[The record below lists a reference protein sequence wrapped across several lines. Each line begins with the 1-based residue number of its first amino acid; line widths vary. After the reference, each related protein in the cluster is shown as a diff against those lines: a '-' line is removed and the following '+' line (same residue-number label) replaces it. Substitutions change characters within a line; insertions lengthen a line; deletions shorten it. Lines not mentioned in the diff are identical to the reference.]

1 MKRSI
6 GRILT
11 THAGSL
17 VRPPEIVEAMIRDHL
32 REPVD
37 KERRKSD
44 LANAVRD
51 VVKKQAEVG
60 IDIIDD
66 GEFGK
71 SSWVAYVS
79 ERLEGL
85 TPMTFTREMLAAPS
99 PVFPEQDRFGGFY
112 RTYSK
117 YESTMWLPD
126 TPSKARYDGNQ
137 MTEYAKVVCTG
148 PLRYKPEALQ
158 HDIANFKAALKELD
172 IEEAFMPVVA
182 PASIEIIPNRH
193 YKTREEYLLA
203 CADALS
209 TEYKMIADAGFLLQV
224 DDAILPMQ
232 RFMSFAGKDVA
243 EFRGWAQLRIDALN
257 HALNGI
263 PEDRVRYHICFGS
276 QNVPHTSD
284 APLAEVLDLVLQVG
298 AQAYSIEASNPRHEH
313 EWQIWSETKL
323 PDGKILIPGVV
334 NHATNIV
341 EHPELIALRLR
352 NFAGLVGRENV
363 IAGTDCGFSQS
374 WNSARVHPEVQ
385 WAKLEALVEGARIAS
400 RQLWT

>member
-17 VRPPEIVEAMIRDHL
+17 IRPPEIVEAMIRDHL

-37 KERRKSD
+37 TERFESD

-51 VVKKQAEVG
+51 VAKQQAEVG
-60 IDIIDD
+60 VDIIDD

-85 TPMTFTREMLAAPS
+85 APMTFTREMLAAPS
-99 PVFPEQDRFGGFY
+99 PVFPEQDRFAGFY

-117 YESTMWLPD
+117 YESTMWLPE

-158 HDIANFKAALKELD
+158 RDIANFKAALKELD

-193 YKTREEYLLA
+193 YKTREEYLFA
-203 CADALS
+203 SADALS
-209 TEYKMIADAGFLLQV
+209 TEYKMIVDAGFLLQV

-232 RFMSFAGKDVA
+232 RFMRFAGKDVG
-243 EFRGWAQLRIDALN
+243 EYRDWARLRIDALN
-257 HALNGI
+257 HALGGI
-263 PEDRVRYHICFGS
+263 PEDRIRYHICFGS

-284 APLAEVLDLVLQVG
+284 APLAEVLDLVLQVT

-374 WNSARVHPEVQ
+374 WNSPRVHPEVQ
-385 WAKLEALVEGARIAS
+385 WAKLAALVEGAHLAS
-400 RQLWT
+400 RRLWT

>member
-1 MKRSI
+1 MKKSST
-6 GRILT
+6 RILT

-17 VRPPEIVEAMIRDHL
+17 IRPPEIVEAMILDHL

-37 KERRKSD
+37 KKHFGSD
-44 LANAVRD
+44 LTKAVRD
-51 VVKKQAEVG
+51 VAKRQAEVG

-85 TPMTFTREMLAAPS
+85 ERMTFTRDMLEAPS

-117 YESTMWLPD
+117 YESTMWLPK
-126 TPSKARYDGNQ
+126 TPSRARYDGNQ
-137 MTEYAKVVCTG
+137 MTEYAKVFCTG

-158 HDIANFKAALKELD
+158 RDIDNFKAALKDLD

-193 YKTREEYLLA
+193 YKKREEYLFA

-209 TEYKMIADAGFLLQV
+209 TEYKMISDAGFLLQV

-232 RFMSFAGKDVA
+232 RFMRFAGKDVA
-243 EFRGWAQLRIDALN
+243 EYRDWAQLRIDALN
-257 HALNGI
+257 RALGGI
-263 PEDRVRYHICFGS
+263 PQDRIRYHICFGS

-284 APLAEVLDLVLQVG
+284 APLAEVLDLVLQVR

-334 NHATNIV
+334 SHATNIV
-341 EHPELIALRLR
+341 EHPEVIALRLR
-352 NFAGLVGRENV
+352 NFARLVGRENV

-374 WNSARVHPEVQ
+374 WNSPRVHPEIQ

-400 RQLWT
+400 RQLWS